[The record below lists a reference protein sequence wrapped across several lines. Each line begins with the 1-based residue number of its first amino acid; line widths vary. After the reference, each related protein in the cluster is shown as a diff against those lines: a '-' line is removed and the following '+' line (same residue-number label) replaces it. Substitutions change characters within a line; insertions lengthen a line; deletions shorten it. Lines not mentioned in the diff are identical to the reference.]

1 MSFWTDYKKG
11 NQACDELYAVCESI
25 PVSVVS
31 TLRNSALHN
40 PLVSGLWSGESE
52 VRWVRCA
59 NQATV
64 CLEYKLTEHFFPS
77 VNNTPSSPLLLETG
91 RTRGKDGRAPHF
103 LRKRVTLLFT
113 PSLPANS
120 SDCFVFPFCFSGGV
134 KWSALK
140 HQHGATVCALSAP
153 SGMCAEISV
162 SCRISAPQNL
172 LETEHKCLSVTQNRS
187 CVYRNA
193 ADVHA
198 LKRRLHLLVFEYS
211 EPTTILQNI

>member
-1 MSFWTDYKKG
+1 M
-11 NQACDELYAVCESI
+11 
-25 PVSVVS
+25 SVVS

-134 KWSALK
+134 MIRTKASARCHCVRAICTIWNVCRDQRFLP
-140 HQHGATVCALSAP
+140 HLRATKSFGDRAQVSFSHSKP
-153 SGMCAEISV
+153 VMCL
-162 SCRISAPQNL
+162 Q
-172 LETEHKCLSVTQNRS
+172 KC
-187 CVYRNA
+187 C
-193 ADVHA
+193 
-198 LKRRLHLLVFEYS
+198 
-211 EPTTILQNI
+211 